1 MTMPKSTTPSPAE
14 IAAVVI
20 ERASKEGRQVID
32 GAEYHRPGNSLI
44 IKCGPLW
51 LSIDANAIRELSGI
65 LPDDLAQISLSPGG
79 ATIKLEKHNVYIE
92 AVSLVAEFLNQMSSQ
107 RTGGLIMDLL
117 EHKV

>member
-14 IAAVVI
+14 VAAVVI
-20 ERASKEGRQVID
+20 EKASKEGRRVID

-79 ATIKLEKHNVYIE
+79 TTIKLEKYNVYIE
-92 AVSLVAEFLNQMSSQ
+92 AASLVAEFLSQMSSR
-107 RTGGLIMDLL
+107 RTGGFIMDLL
-117 EHKV
+117 EHRV

>member
-1 MTMPKSTTPSPAE
+1 MPKSTTPSPAE

-20 ERASKEGRQVID
+20 ERAAKEGRRVVD
-32 GAEYHRPGNSLI
+32 AAEYHRPGNSLV

-51 LSIDANAIRELSGI
+51 LSIHASAIGELAGI

-79 ATIKLEKHNVYIE
+79 ATIKLEKHNIYIE
-92 AVSLVAEFLNQMSSQ
+92 AASLVAEFIARMSSQ

-117 EHKV
+117 EHRI